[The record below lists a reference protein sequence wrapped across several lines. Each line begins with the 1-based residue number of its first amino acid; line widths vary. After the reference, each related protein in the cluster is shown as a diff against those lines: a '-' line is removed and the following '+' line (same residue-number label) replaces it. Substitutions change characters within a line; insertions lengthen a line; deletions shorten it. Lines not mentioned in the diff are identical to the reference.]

1 MCAIRN
7 EITGKMCI
15 IKTYTAQKEG
25 AKIKRNLCAQSTQNW
40 FILWNIIMISLSMC
54 TDCLYRDFY
63 CIRFTFDVKVFYSL
77 YQPSVDNSISYIYL
91 FVCLY
96 RSINDFCLLWS
107 VCFVEGVKNVNQGPL
122 HKFTALT
129 IWRTFSSSRICSS
142 ANVISQFK
150 NWFSSLIKSYSFCKF
165 SWSLDSF
172 SSCNNN
178 KTKNC

>member
-1 MCAIRN
+1 MFIFFILCLHLFGSTGKIDVSQTALLLLLPLNMCAIRN

-77 YQPSVDNSISYIYL
+77 YQPSVDNSISYIYIYL
-91 FVCLY
+91 CVCIV
-96 RSINDFCLLWS
+96 R
-107 VCFVEGVKNVNQGPL
+107 
-122 HKFTALT
+122 
-129 IWRTFSSSRICSS
+129 
-142 ANVISQFK
+142 
-150 NWFSSLIKSYSFCKF
+150 
-165 SWSLDSF
+165 
-172 SSCNNN
+172 
-178 KTKNC
+178 